1 MTLVSNPF
9 ADPLFL
15 PLAARVG
22 GVLILVLAVLVGI
35 AWRSGTPLR
44 DDVLIKR
51 WMSWLGIAVVLVLG
65 LLSGPLPFAVLVMA
79 MIAQGLR
86 EFATL
91 VGLPKLYRRVALALG
106 CTIPFIAMM
115 SSELFHL
122 AVPLFLVGATI
133 QPLRAFP
140 DNPNAVRDL
149 AFALLGWGYVAW
161 FLSHLVLIY
170 TTVPG
175 GDGLLVAIV
184 ASVALSDVG
193 AYTFGRS
200 FGKAKLAP
208 AISPNKTIAG
218 ALGNIAGAYVAFGLM
233 SFALPPAL
241 PKTVV
246 VILPLIIG
254 AASLWGD
261 LFESVLK
268 REFGVK
274 DAGDWLPGFGGL
286 LDRMDS
292 LILVAPITLYSVE
305 LLS

>member
-9 ADPLFL
+9 GDPLFL
-15 PLAARVG
+15 PLAARIG
-22 GVLILVLAVLVGI
+22 GILVLVLAVLVGL
-35 AWRSGTPLR
+35 ALRGGTPLR
-44 DDVLIKR
+44 EDVLIKR
-51 WMSWLGIAVVLVLG
+51 WMSWFGIAAVLVFG

-79 MIAQGLR
+79 MIVQGLR

-91 VGLPKLYRRVALALG
+91 VGLPTLYRRVVLGLG
-106 CTIPFIAMM
+106 CAIPFVAMM
-115 SSELFHL
+115 STELFHL

-140 DNPNAVRDL
+140 ENPNAMRDL
-149 AFALLGWGYVAW
+149 AFSLLGWGYVAW

-175 GDGLLVAIV
+175 GDGLLVAII
-184 ASVALSDVG
+184 AAVALSDVG

-208 AISPNKTIAG
+208 TISPNKTKAG

-241 PKTVV
+241 PATAVAL
-246 VILPLIIG
+246 LPLVIG

-292 LILVAPITLYSVE
+292 LILVAPITLYSVG